1 MSTTPPADPLSSH
14 ARPLT
19 MTVEEAAVLIG
30 ISRSSAYD
38 AVHRGDIPSRRIG
51 HRILV
56 LTEPLYDLFTASP
69 VTTTDRPTTPLHDG
83 LSLRATTRLASSS
96 SSCCVE
102 ASPVRSPTSLRLR
115 RQCGSCRC

>member
-1 MSTTPPADPLSSH
+1 MSTTPPATPLASD

-19 MTVEEAAVLIG
+19 MTVEEAAALIG

-56 LTEPLYDLFTASP
+56 LTEPLYELFAKPPSTASDP
-69 VTTTDRPTTPLHDG
+69 SD
-83 LSLRATTRLASSS
+83 ATT
-96 SSCCVE
+96 
-102 ASPVRSPTSLRLR
+102 
-115 RQCGSCRC
+115 